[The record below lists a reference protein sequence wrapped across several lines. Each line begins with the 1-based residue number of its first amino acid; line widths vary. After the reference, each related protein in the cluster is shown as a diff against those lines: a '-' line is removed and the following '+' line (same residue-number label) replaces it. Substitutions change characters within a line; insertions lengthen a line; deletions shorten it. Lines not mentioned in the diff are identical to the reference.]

1 MERSNAQL
9 LEALQ
14 AGDRQAFEEIYF
26 RHKVKLYSY
35 CLRMLG
41 DRDAA
46 QDAVQLVF
54 VTLLEQLKQIREPE
68 SLSGWLMTV
77 ASHRCHKMLTER
89 ARMSLVED
97 IHSESTEQATDTT
110 STEQGMIRSRMVER
124 ALLQLSSE
132 FREVII
138 LREYQD
144 LSYRSIAEVI
154 GASESTV
161 RFRLHAARKNLCDL
175 LKPAL
180 TKEDRYE
187 MR

>member
-1 MERSNAQL
+1 
-9 LEALQ
+9 
-14 AGDRQAFEEIYF
+14 
-26 RHKVKLYSY
+26 
-35 CLRMLG
+35 MLG

-54 VTLLEQLKQIREPE
+54 VTLLEELKQIREPE
-68 SLSGWLMTV
+68 SLSGWLLTV

-89 ARMSLVED
+89 IRMPLVED
-97 IHSESTEQATDTT
+97 IHSDSPDMAAVT
-110 STEQGMIRSRMVER
+110 SATEQGMVRTRMVER
-124 ALLQLSSE
+124 ALLRLSSE

-161 RFRLHAARKNLCDL
+161 RFRLHAARKKLCEL
-175 LKPAL
+175 LKPVMA
-180 TKEDRYE
+180 KEDRYE